1 MLSPFLPGHVA
12 LLDTLIC
19 LSFSLSP
26 PCPFKH
32 LGSPFPVRSLRQTH
46 GSVLTYTSS
55 CACTH
60 REGPVFITEYIGLC
74 EGCVLAMKSGCK
86 GLILIGSVLFVGVP
100 LFFMFI
106 ASVVILLHVRAGN
119 MAFEEKP
126 KPTPAKEA
134 AKQALKAPTLFG
146 KIMAWR
152 YYTES
157 KKTSGEWVLKSDH
170 AANQTVLVYGRRIRV
185 PGQASWWNF
194 LIGDFN
200 KWWVFAIWLL
210 WKKTLLTLLLA
221 VTTGTTNAWLAM
233 AMQTADTILVLF
245 MKPYSEVAVNNNE
258 IWSGVTNL
266 FTFLN
271 VTAPFLFGQ
280 QVVGTVV
287 GNPMVSMFLSLLA
300 TAAAALTSILEM
312 LEKVSVQLMAKLD
325 YCMLPALPGGQ
336 TPNPAARSMELQ
348 AATAGL
354 MASVVQVQEAA
365 AGAVEG
371 LFDEVGE
378 ALQEAVAQ
386 IQHEHLGTI
395 AVVTAAGLSQQAVK
409 TRADADLVV
418 AAVTDKRTPKE
429 MKQEAAR
436 VAADCYVWGA
446 ERETERDLD
455 MVMGKEGTAFEGC
468 HTWGRL
474 GRS

>member
-1 MLSPFLPGHVA
+1 MLCTLTCTATNTHTPG
-12 LLDTLIC
+12 
-19 LSFSLSP
+19 
-26 PCPFKH
+26 
-32 LGSPFPVRSLRQTH
+32 
-46 GSVLTYTSS
+46 
-55 CACTH
+55 
-60 REGPVFITEYIGLC
+60 
-74 EGCVLAMKSGCK
+74 M
-86 GLILIGSVLFVGVP
+86 
-100 LFFMFI
+100 
-106 ASVVILLHVRAGN
+106 
-119 MAFEEKP
+119 
-126 KPTPAKEA
+126 
-134 AKQALKAPTLFG
+134 
-146 KIMAWR
+146 
-152 YYTES
+152 
-157 KKTSGEWVLKSDH
+157 
-170 AANQTVLVYGRRIRV
+170 
-185 PGQASWWNF
+185 
-194 LIGDFN
+194 
-200 KWWVFAIWLL
+200 
-210 WKKTLLTLLLA
+210 
-221 VTTGTTNAWLAM
+221 
-233 AMQTADTILVLF
+233 
-245 MKPYSEVAVNNNE
+245 
-258 IWSGVTNL
+258 
-266 FTFLN
+266 
-271 VTAPFLFGQ
+271 
-280 QVVGTVV
+280 
-287 GNPMVSMFLSLLA
+287 MVSTFLSLLA

-325 YCMLPALPGGQ
+325 YCMLPALLGGQ
-336 TPNPAARSMELQ
+336 TPNPAARSMEVQ

-386 IQHEHLGTI
+386 IQDEHLGTI